1 MMSGIFLFFAPG
13 FSQNSAIISWRPVT
27 QDTSGAL
34 EEDPLYYNL
43 FCDSIPAFVPS
54 IYNFLAATTD
64 TQYVHSD
71 PRLAD
76 STRHLFYMVQAV
88 DFWGN
93 HSAWS
98 DTVGES
104 SFVLA
109 RVKVLL
115 QSPYSADGDS
125 MSTFLVASGKMSL
138 SSPYPKAPRRCTT
151 LPNSMTDWIWLQ
163 LRHAETGEVA
173 AQGSYLLGKDGR
185 VTELDG
191 GNEQLGF
198 VGVTEGDYQFV
209 IRHRNHLA
217 VMARPL
223 LHLSERGAALYDFTA
238 DSSAY
243 WGGDAAAELEPG
255 VWGLWIADLDQ
266 DGKISTADYDQWLLA
281 AGAGREGY
289 QVEDVNFDGQVT
301 TRDYVIWRKI
311 FDSGPSAKI
320 P

>member
-1 MMSGIFLFFAPG
+1 MTSWLFLAFAPG
-13 FSQNSAIISWRPVT
+13 FAQNTAIISWRPVT
-27 QDTSGAL
+27 HDTSGAL
-34 EEDPLYYNL
+34 EVGPLYYNL
-43 FCDSIPAFVPS
+43 FCDSIPAFVPGVN
-54 IYNFLAATTD
+54 NFLAATTD

-71 PRLAD
+71 PMLAD
-76 STRHLFYMVQAV
+76 STRHLFYVVQAV

-98 DTVGES
+98 DTVGET

-115 QSPYSADGDS
+115 QAPYSADGDS
-125 MSTFLVASGKMSL
+125 MSTFLTASGKMAHA
-138 SSPYPKAPRRCTT
+138 SPYPTSPRSC
-151 LPNSMTDWIWLQ
+151 PNVPAGTTDWIWLQ
-163 LRHAETGEVA
+163 LRDADTGNVA
-173 AQGSYLLGKDGR
+173 AQGSFLLERDGR

-198 VGVTEGDYQFV
+198 VGAAEGDYQIV

-223 LHLSERGAALYDFTA
+223 IHLGRRGAALYDFTA

-243 WGGDAAAELEPG
+243 WGRDAAVELKTG
-255 VWGLWIADLDQ
+255 VWGLWTADLNQ
-266 DGKISTADYDQWLLA
+266 DGWVSTADYDRWMLA
-281 AGAGREGY
+281 AGEGRVGY
-289 QVEDVNFDGQVT
+289 QVEDVNFDGEVT
-301 TRDYVIWRKI
+301 TRDYILWRKI
-311 FDSGPSAKI
+311 MERGPSSKI